1 MGRQAHAT
9 ATSRFTAS
17 LGIKA
22 NGIGRGE
29 QLGHVQIETGLGKR
43 GIDEAS
49 LNAEVLIQSRQ
60 LFIISITC
68 RSARDH
74 DVSCCFE
81 KSTYVPRCK
90 SIAAVHQNIKPQP
103 LANAVVSSL
112 HDQPE
117 SFYHER
123 W

>member
-1 MGRQAHAT
+1 MDRQALAT
-9 ATSRFTAS
+9 VRSRFTAS

-60 LFIISITC
+60 LFIISYLTQC
-68 RSARDH
+68 ARSRRVLLLREINLRTSLQIDCGRTPKHKTATLSEHRG
-74 DVSCCFE
+74 E
-81 KSTYVPRCK
+81 
-90 SIAAVHQNIKPQP
+90 QP
-103 LANAVVSSL
+103 
-112 HDQPE
+112 P
-117 SFYHER
+117 
-123 W
+123 